1 MKHIANI
8 VTTYK
13 LDVSEFFN
21 VVKDYNDID
30 KTVPTLIVG
39 WKEVKKLF
47 PSQDIL
53 ISYIDDNTTWTFSK
67 REKRFQYEKDI
78 KLFIDNIIK
87 NLNNNINYKFFN
99 YILYSKK
106 KQETFIEYVKKG
118 NCSLYHNSRFLYIY
132 NHIDKVTLGISLND
146 LKFININVGKFI
158 KELVNN
164 NNNIIC
170 DSLKCFDTQS
180 LSLIKDNIKVL
191 PYLNYLKN
199 LDIY

>member
-87 NLNNNINYKFFN
+87 NLNNNVNYKFFN
-99 YILYSKK
+99 YILYNKK

-132 NHIDKVTLGISLND
+132 NHIAKVTLGISLND

>member
-87 NLNNNINYKFFN
+87 NLNNNVNYKFFN

-199 LDIY
+199 LDI

>member
-67 REKRFQYEKDI
+67 QEKRFQYEKDI

-87 NLNNNINYKFFN
+87 NLNNNVNYKFFN
-99 YILYSKK
+99 YILYNKK

>member
-87 NLNNNINYKFFN
+87 NLNNNVNYKFFN
-99 YILYSKK
+99 YILYNKK

>member
-13 LDVSEFFN
+13 LNISEFFN
-21 VVKDYNDID
+21 VVNDYNKID
-30 KTVPTLIVG
+30 KSIPTLIVG
-39 WKEVKKLF
+39 WGEVKKIF

-53 ISYIDDNTTWTFSK
+53 TPYIDDNTTWTFSK

-78 KLFIDNIIK
+78 QLFINNVIK
-87 NLNNNINYKFFN
+87 NINENVNYKFFN
-99 YILYSKK
+99 YILYNKE
-106 KQETFIEYVKKG
+106 KQKTFIEYVRRG

-132 NHIDKVTLGISLND
+132 NNVDKITLGISLND
-146 LKFININVGKFI
+146 LKYINVDIKKFI
-158 KELVNN
+158 KRLVENT
-164 NNNIIC
+164 NNIIC
-170 DSLKCFDTQS
+170 DNVNCFDQQS
-180 LSLIKDNIKVL
+180 LSLIKSNIKVL

>member
-30 KTVPTLIVG
+30 KTIPTLIVG

-87 NLNNNINYKFFN
+87 NLNNNVNYKFFN

-132 NHIDKVTLGISLND
+132 NYIDKVTLGISIND

-158 KELVNN
+158 K
-164 NNNIIC
+164 
-170 DSLKCFDTQS
+170 
-180 LSLIKDNIKVL
+180 
-191 PYLNYLKN
+191 
-199 LDIY
+199 

>member
-87 NLNNNINYKFFN
+87 NLNNNVNYKFFN

-132 NHIDKVTLGISLND
+132 NHIDKVTLGVSLND

-158 KELVNN
+158 KELVSN

-170 DSLKCFDTQS
+170 DSLKYFDTQS

>member
-87 NLNNNINYKFFN
+87 NLNNNVNYKFFN

-158 KELVNN
+158 KDLVNN

>member
-87 NLNNNINYKFFN
+87 NLNNNVNYKFFN